1 MIGNILFKQTKIFIR
16 NRLQLFLLLL
26 LPIIL
31 IVILSTSLGALFS
44 NGGGADF
51 QAKIAI
57 IEHESETVQIEKV
70 LHELEASPRTENEKE
85 QMKAL
90 LEEAHIIEQ
99 LKHFLNEFGEDI
111 SLVELTPEDKQLAME
126 EKEVSAV
133 IEIPADFTYEFSQAL
148 LQQND
153 ELPSIHF
160 YEEEGEEI
168 AMSYVKEIINAF
180 QEETS
185 IVQYAMTHQLPIEPM
200 EEETYGEVIHL
211 AQSEPITSKEYYT
224 IGMAVMNVLYVASAI
239 GSFAFLEK
247 RLQVFNRIVLS
258 NISSFTYFIGIFL
271 SGALF
276 SFIQLLLLFTF
287 SYFVYDVQ
295 WPDLFGFF
303 VVTAALSLAVGSIA
317 VLLSVGNYRLHSETL
332 VNFFGIIIVGILALL
347 GGSFF
352 PIGDM
357 SYVMQ
362 RIGEFTPNGAGM
374 TAYLSLLRG
383 DGIVD
388 VWDHIVFLVVLSIV
402 LLVVSMLIFPK
413 RGDVR

>member
-1 MIGNILFKQTKIFIR
+1 MIGNILFKQAKIFIR
-16 NRLQLFLLLL
+16 SRQQMFLLLL

-31 IVILSTSLGALFS
+31 IVILSASLGALFT
-44 NGGGADF
+44 NGGTDF

-57 IEHESETVQIEKV
+57 IEHESESVQIEKV
-70 LHELEASPRTENEKE
+70 LHELEASQRTENEKE

-99 LKHFLNEFGEDI
+99 LKNFLNEFGEDI
-111 SLVELTPEDKQLAME
+111 SLVELTPEDKQLVME

-133 IEIPADFTYEFSQAL
+133 IEIPADFTYEISQAL
-148 LQQND
+148 LQQD
-153 ELPSIHF
+153 DDLPSIHF

-168 AMSYVKEIINAF
+168 AMSYVKEMINAV

-276 SFIQLLLLFTF
+276 SFIQLLLLF
-287 SYFVYDVQ
+287 
-295 WPDLFGFF
+295 
-303 VVTAALSLAVGSIA
+303 
-317 VLLSVGNYRLHSETL
+317 
-332 VNFFGIIIVGILALL
+332 
-347 GGSFF
+347 
-352 PIGDM
+352 
-357 SYVMQ
+357 
-362 RIGEFTPNGAGM
+362 
-374 TAYLSLLRG
+374 
-383 DGIVD
+383 
-388 VWDHIVFLVVLSIV
+388 
-402 LLVVSMLIFPK
+402 
-413 RGDVR
+413 

>member
-1 MIGNILFKQTKIFIR
+1 MIGNILFKQAKIFIR
-16 NRLQLFLLLL
+16 NRQQLFLLLL

-44 NGGGADF
+44 NDGGSDF
-51 QAKIAI
+51 QAKMAI
-57 IEHESETVQIEKV
+57 IEHETEAVQIERV
-70 LHELEASPRTENEKE
+70 LDELETSTMTDAEKE

-90 LEEAHIIEQ
+90 LEEAHIIKQ
-99 LKHFLNEFGEDI
+99 LKHFLNDFGDDI
-111 SLVELTPEDKQLAME
+111 LLVELTPEDKRIAME

-133 IEIPADFTYEFSQAL
+133 IEIPAGFTYNFSQAL
-148 LQQND
+148 LQQD
-153 ELPSIHF
+153 YELPSIRF

-168 AMSYVKEIINAF
+168 AMSYVKEIIKAF
-180 QEETS
+180 QEETN
-185 IVQYAMTHQLPIEPM
+185 IVRYAMTHQLPLEPM
-200 EEETYGEVIHL
+200 KEETYGEVIHL
-211 AQSEPITSKEYYT
+211 AQNEPITSKQYYS

-247 RLQVFNRIVLS
+247 KLQVFNRIILS
-258 NISSFTYFIGIFL
+258 NVSSFTYFTGIFL

-287 SYFVYDVQ
+287 SYFVYDVE
-295 WPDLFGFF
+295 WPDLVGFF
-303 VVTAALSLAVGSIA
+303 VVTAALSLTVGSIG

-332 VNFFGIIIVGILALL
+332 VNFFGIIVIGILALL

-362 RIGEFTPNGAGM
+362 KLGEFTPNGAGM

-383 DGIVD
+383 DGLID
-388 VWDHIVFLVVLSIV
+388 VWRHIVFLVVLSIC
-402 LLVVSMLIFPK
+402 LLAVSMLIFPK